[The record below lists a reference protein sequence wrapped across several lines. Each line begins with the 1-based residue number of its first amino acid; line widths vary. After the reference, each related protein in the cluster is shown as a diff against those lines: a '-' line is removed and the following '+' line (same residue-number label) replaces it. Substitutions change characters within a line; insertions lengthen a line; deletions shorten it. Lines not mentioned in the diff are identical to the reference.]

1 MSFDYFLCDC
11 VSNRIVFE
19 KCKLVETMKK
29 KIHTIIF
36 HILSTTLCFLSVSL
50 SIIFV
55 ILSHTLLSLHT
66 NYTNMI
72 FVWKSVHCH
81 ARHLEIIKGCLLD
94 LVMIVRCDC
103 WQFVFQDFV
112 LYAYICGERKP
123 NIYNILWSMVW
134 KFVNSCAYERGMN
147 LVFLYFIYM
156 TYEIYSCTFSFEHSC
171 LHFSAWEI
179 CRLLG
184 IQEKKN
190 VQS

>member
-19 KCKLVETMKK
+19 KSKLVETKKK

-81 ARHLEIIKGCLLD
+81 ARHLEIIKGGLLESSSSFHIQIWILFIYFSYNFLWLIVVFIFVFFFWLGNAIENLRNGVGICD
-94 LVMIVRCDC
+94 LVSHEC
-103 WQFVFQDFV
+103 
-112 LYAYICGERKP
+112 
-123 NIYNILWSMVW
+123 
-134 KFVNSCAYERGMN
+134 
-147 LVFLYFIYM
+147 
-156 TYEIYSCTFSFEHSC
+156 
-171 LHFSAWEI
+171 
-179 CRLLG
+179 
-184 IQEKKN
+184 
-190 VQS
+190 